1 MPGPLF
7 SLSNYSG
14 SAGLQGLGPAAPG
27 GSRVLP
33 WPERWSVGHCAHL
46 SQVVLELHQ
55 VPGFCLKAEPVG
67 PGNQMIRSRWLAG
80 QAGRGGAPRL
90 PPAGLAQW
98 GAWGSWHR
106 LADHSGLIST
116 FNENQLKSK

>member
-33 WPERWSVGHCAHL
+33 WPEGWSVGHCAHL

-80 QAGRGGAPRL
+80 QAGWGCLLQGWHSWGPGA
-90 PPAGLAQW
+90 AGTDLQITVA
-98 GAWGSWHR
+98 
-106 LADHSGLIST
+106 
-116 FNENQLKSK
+116 